1 MYKGHSYD
9 IKYDDFKNK
18 HFNKKVIRHN
28 MRGINSKHHGI
39 YTYENNK
46 TSLSCYDDKR
56 YILYDGKNTLPYGH
70 KEIPK

>member
-1 MYKGHSYD
+1 
-9 IKYDDFKNK
+9 
-18 HFNKKVIRHN
+18 